1 MVSKSSAPAD
11 LVLGPR
17 VPLGMQGRALLAIG
31 SAGHLFMRVFGQVP
45 VRYAW
50 QRRAITA
57 GYGVAWPLI
66 RRVQDAQ
73 EGRR

>member
-1 MVSKSSAPAD
+1 
-11 LVLGPR
+11 
-17 VPLGMQGRALLAIG
+17 MQGRALLAIG